1 MAYRKFNSDG
11 PSAEEKALDRFADL
25 MIEKIKSLQKDW
37 EKPWFSENMLK
48 WPKNLSGRK
57 YNGMNAIGLMLLS
70 EQKKYELPVFC
81 TFQRVVGL
89 NYDADK
95 KPLVD
100 KEGNNLPTVTVNKGE
115 KSFPVFI
122 TTFTCV
128 NKDSRAKIPYDD
140 YKKLSNEEKQDYN
153 VYPKLNVYN
162 VFNVDQTNI
171 KEARPELYAKLQ
183 EQNQLQKAKVENG
196 EVFSFPAVD
205 EMIAKNAWVCPIRP
219 IKQDE
224 AYYSPSRDV
233 IVVPEKNQFIDG
245 ESYYGTTFHEMIHS
259 TGHTDRLNRLEPGS
273 GFGSDSYAREELV
286 AELGAALTCSSY
298 GIVKNMKGDSAAYL
312 KSWLDHLQKEP
323 DFIKSTL
330 QDVKKATAMVTGR
343 IDRVQEQID
352 TYQSVV
358 GNEREFPDMYDMDM
372 DGNTVEV
379 AHSEL
384 QPFEQVEE
392 ENMPFKGRGR

>member
-1 MAYRKFNSDG
+1 MAYRKYNNDG

-48 WPKNLSGRK
+48 WPKNLSGRR
-57 YNGMNAIGLMLLS
+57 YNGMNAVGLMLLC
-70 EQKKYELPVFC
+70 EQKKYEVPVFC

-89 NYDADK
+89 NYDSDK

-100 KEGNNLPTVTVNKGE
+100 KDGNKLPTITVNKGE

-122 TTFTCV
+122 TTFTCI
-128 NKDSRAKIPYDD
+128 NKDTREKIKYDD
-140 YKKLSNEEKQDYN
+140 YKKLSNEEKNDYS
-153 VYPKLNVYN
+153 VYPKLNVYQ
-162 VFNVDQTNI
+162 VFNIDQTNM
-171 KEARPELYAKLQ
+171 KTARPEMYEKIVND
-183 EQNQLQKAKVENG
+183 NQLQKTQLENG
-196 EVFSFPAVD
+196 ERFSFPAVD
-205 EMIAKNAWVCPIRP
+205 EMIAKDAWVCPIQPTR
-219 IKQDE
+219 QDE

-245 ESYYGTTFHEMIHS
+245 ESFYGTTFHEMIHS
-259 TGHTDRLNRLEPGS
+259 TGHADRLNRLEPGS

-286 AELGAALTCSSY
+286 AELGAALACSNY
-298 GIVKNMKGDSAAYL
+298 GIVKNVKGDSAAYL

-330 QDVKKATAMVTGR
+330 QDVKKATSMLTGR
-343 IDRVQEQID
+343 IDRIQEQID
-352 TYQSVV
+352 EYQSTP
-358 GNEREFPDMYDMDM
+358 GYEKEYPDIYDLDQ

-379 AHSEL
+379 AHAEL
-384 QPFEQVEE
+384 QPFEPMEVE
-392 ENMPFKGRGR
+392 NVPFKSRGR